1 MTENIIKAKS
11 FKFAIDIVNTYKSII
26 ENKKEYELSK
36 QLLRSGTS
44 IGANIR
50 EGLNAQSI
58 KDFIHKFSIAQ
69 KETDESL
76 YWLELLK
83 ETNYIT
89 SDQFEKLNEKCLE
102 IMKIISKIIITSKNK
117 S

>member
-102 IMKIISKIIITSKNK
+102 IMKIIGKNK
-117 S
+117 TNYSKT

>member
-1 MTENIIKAKS
+1 MTENIIKTKS
-11 FKFAIDIVNTYKSII
+11 FNFAIDIVNTYKSII

-50 EGLNAQSI
+50 EGLNAQSL

-89 SDQFEKLNEKCLE
+89 SDQFEKMNEKCLE
-102 IMKIISKIIITSKNK
+102 IMKIISKIIVTSKNK

>member
-1 MTENIIKAKS
+1 MTENIIKTKS
-11 FKFAIDIVNTYKSII
+11 SNFAIDIVNTYKSII

-50 EGLNAQSI
+50 EGLNAQSL

-89 SDQFEKLNEKCLE
+89 SDQFEKMNEKCLE
-102 IMKIISKIIITSKNK
+102 IMKIISKIIVTSKNK

>member
-1 MTENIIKAKS
+1 MTENIIKTKS
-11 FKFAIDIVNTYKSII
+11 FQFAIETVEVYKLII

-44 IGANIR
+44 IGDNVR
-50 EGLNAQSI
+50 EGLNAQSL

-69 KETDESL
+69 KESDETL

-89 SDQFEKLNEKCLE
+89 AEEFEKVHQKCLE

>member
-1 MTENIIKAKS
+1 MTENIIKTKS

-50 EGLNAQSI
+50 EGLNAQSL

-89 SDQFEKLNEKCLE
+89 SDQFEKMNEKCLE
-102 IMKIISKIIITSKNK
+102 IMKIISKIIVTSKNK